1 VMYEAHQYWDDDRS
15 GQYLRPELDPVPK
28 ENWVRWTPNPA
39 MWDYQSAGGEG
50 VEAYEVEVLRVG
62 ELTPIATVPLWK
74 KGYADLVTFCDD
86 PADPTCAHR
95 NYEYRVVATNAI
107 DGSVLEYAPAVS
119 GAYR

>member
-1 VMYEAHQYWDDDRS
+1 
-15 GQYLRPELDPVPK
+15 
-28 ENWVRWTPNPA
+28 
-39 MWDYQSAGGEG
+39 MWDYQSAAEESGPGYT
-50 VEAYEVEVLRVG
+50 VELFRVG
-62 ELTPIATVPLWK
+62 EMAPIASLPLWK
-74 KGYADLVTFCDD
+74 KGFADLVTFCDD